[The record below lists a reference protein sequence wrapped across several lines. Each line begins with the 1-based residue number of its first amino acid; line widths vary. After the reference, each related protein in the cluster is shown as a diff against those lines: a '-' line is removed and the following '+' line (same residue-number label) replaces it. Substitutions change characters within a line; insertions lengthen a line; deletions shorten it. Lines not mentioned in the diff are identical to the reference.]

1 MLDLFLTKEEG
12 LVGNRKLKGSL
23 GFSDHEMV
31 EFKILTAARRVYS
44 NLATLDFRRADFGIF
59 RDLLWNK
66 ALERRKAQESR
77 LIFNHHI
84 FQAQQ

>member
-66 ALERRKAQESR
+66 ALEGRKAQESR